1 MENKVFSYYIM
12 PRSRTRKRGRRKRS
26 GVVGLVPKTLRKAI
40 TKVNKAARSA
50 ARGVDSIALIKAPKI
65 VLGPILKRRFG
76 GRKFP
81 GLSGGYMSKAVR
93 QLRNP
98 GVYGVVKTAKKGGR
112 KRRRGGATGK
122 KKKRP
127 WGMSD
132 VILGAVAAPVEG
144 VRLAL
149 GKGGWKR
156 RRGGRKT
163 RRGGRKSRR

>member
-1 MENKVFSYYIM
+1 M

-50 ARGVDSIALIKAPKI
+50 ARGVDGLALIKAPKF

-76 GRKFP
+76 GRKLP
-81 GLSGGYMSKAVR
+81 GLSGGFMSKAVR

-98 GVYGVVKTAKKGGR
+98 GVYGAVKTAKKGGR
-112 KRRRGGATGK
+112 KRRGGANGK

-127 WGMSD
+127 WGLSD
-132 VILGAVAAPVEG
+132 VVLGAVAAPIEVG
-144 VRLAL
+144 RLAL
-149 GKGGWKR
+149 GKGGRKR

>member
-1 MENKVFSYYIM
+1 M

-50 ARGVDSIALIKAPKI
+50 ARGVDGLALIKAPKF

-76 GRKFP
+76 GRKLP

-98 GVYGVVKTAKKGGR
+98 GAYGAVKTAKKGGR
-112 KRRRGGATGK
+112 KRRRGG
-122 KKKRP
+122 
-127 WGMSD
+127 S
-132 VILGAVAAPVEG
+132 
-144 VRLAL
+144 
-149 GKGGWKR
+149 
-156 RRGGRKT
+156 RK